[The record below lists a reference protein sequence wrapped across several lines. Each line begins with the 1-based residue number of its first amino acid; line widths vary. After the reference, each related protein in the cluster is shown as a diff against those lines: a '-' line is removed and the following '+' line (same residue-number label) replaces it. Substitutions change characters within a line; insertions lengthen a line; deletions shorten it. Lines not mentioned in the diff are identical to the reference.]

1 MDQYPEI
8 YREEESI
15 DIKKYLYRILY
26 NWWWFALSVFLA
38 LTVAYLVNRY
48 SEDIYRANCSLIIAN
63 ENSQRGD
70 VESII
75 EDM

>member
-26 NWWWFALSVFLA
+26 NWWWFALSIFLA
-38 LTVAYLVNRY
+38 LTLH
-48 SEDIYRANCSLIIAN
+48 IW
-63 ENSQRGD
+63 
-70 VESII
+70 
-75 EDM
+75 